1 MKSTIENAM
10 VFDENHVMH
19 IVPKELPNWYGIEV
33 IGFVWHGEW
42 ADPEIEYKGRR
53 CSCYTVED
61 TMWGQFR
68 DDCPDASEDDFE
80 AYMKDRENEVIELC
94 ELTLFGE

>member
-42 ADPEIEYKGRR
+42 ADPEIEYKGKR
-53 CSCYTVED
+53 CSCYVVED

-80 AYMKDRENEVIELC
+80 AYMKDKEDEVIELC